1 MSEQLDK
8 ITNAIVELEVDDVK
22 QLVQDALDAGIP
34 ASDVLKAATAG
45 MDEVGRRYEQKEYY
59 LTELVLAGEVMKDA
73 FDVLVPALVASG
85 EESSRGKIV
94 MATVK
99 GDQHDIGKN
108 ILKSL
113 LLAKGFEIFD
123 LGMDVDADK
132 IVEKVKET
140 GATVVAISSLL
151 TMTVEQIKVVHEAL
165 VEAGVRENVK
175 LIVGGAP
182 LNMNLATK
190 LGADSYADDATS
202 GVKEIERLFEN

>member
-1 MSEQLDK
+1 MSEQLGK
-8 ITNAIVELEVDDVK
+8 ITTAIIELEVDDAK
-22 QLVQDALDAGIP
+22 SLVREALDAGIP
-34 ASDVLKAATAG
+34 ANDILKAATAG
-45 MDEVGRRYEQKEYY
+45 MDEVGKKYEQKEYY
-59 LTELVLAGEVMKDA
+59 LTELVMAGEVMKEV

-113 LLAKGFEIFD
+113 LMAKGFEIFD

-140 GATVVAISSLL
+140 GATVVALSTLL
-151 TMTVEQIKVVHEAL
+151 TMTVEQIKVVHETL
-165 VEAGVRENVK
+165 IEAGIRENVR

-182 LNMNLATK
+182 LNMNLAIK

-202 GVKEIERLFEN
+202 GVKEIERLFDD

>member
-1 MSEQLDK
+1 
-8 ITNAIVELEVDDVK
+8 
-22 QLVQDALDAGIP
+22 
-34 ASDVLKAATAG
+34 
-45 MDEVGRRYEQKEYY
+45 MDEVGRKYEQKEYY
-59 LTELVLAGEVMKDA
+59 LTELVLAGEVMKEA
-73 FDVLVPALVASG
+73 FDVLAPALVASG
-85 EESSRGKIV
+85 EESSKGKIV

-113 LLAKGFEIFD
+113 LMAKGFDIYD

-132 IVEKVKET
+132 IVDKVKET
-140 GATVVAISSLL
+140 GATVVALSSLL
-151 TMTVEQIKVVHEAL
+151 TMTVDQIKVVHELL
-165 VEAGVRENVK
+165 VEAGVRDSVK

-182 LNMNLATK
+182 LNMGLAMK